1 MQRFTPS
8 LAVPTRGTMVVALL
22 ASAALRCSDDP
33 VAPSTTALFDL
44 THDLNADG
52 RFFDFPYPS
61 NVRLAGDR
69 PDVTGFFNPEANA
82 LVSGLLAIVPERR
95 LFPTVPVAY
104 FRFSAPLSPRLATDV
119 IPAAADAPI
128 LLIDVDED
136 SPTRGALVP
145 TVSTTLDAD
154 AYTASHVLA
163 VAARPGFV
171 LHPERDYAFVVTDAV
186 HDGRGSPVAASPEL
200 ASVRDGTASSAR
212 GVAARES
219 LAPLWPALEVAGIAA
234 DRVVSAT
241 VFTTGDVVAATA
253 ELGDAMIA
261 ATSVTIDDLAVDA
274 DDGATHAR
282 FCELHGTVA
291 FPQYQVGEPPFQ
303 TDGRFVYGDDG
314 LPIEQRTE
322 LARVVLSLPNEPM
335 PEGGYPLVMYFH
347 GSGGIAT
354 QVVDRGTV
362 GVVDGEPTKGEGPAH
377 VLAAHGFAT
386 VGSSHPVSPDRLPG
400 ASDIAYLNLD
410 NLAAFPFTFR
420 QGVIEQRMLL
430 DALLDLAIE
439 PATVSACAGLSL
451 PAGETHF
458 RFAADPVLAMGQS
471 MGGMYTNMIG
481 ATEPR
486 IQAVVPTG
494 AGGFWSYFI
503 LETTLVN
510 GKTLLPLVLGTEA
523 ELSHLHPAL
532 HMLQTAW
539 EPAEPLV
546 YMPRL
551 GRRPLDGHP
560 VRPIYEPVGE
570 GDSFFPT
577 QLYDAVALAYGHPQA
592 GEVVWPTM
600 QEALALAELD
610 GIAPYPVENNL
621 SSEAG
626 TAFTGVVVQYEG
638 DGIYDPHAIF
648 AQLDAVKH
656 QYGCFF
662 ETFRDTDTAVVVAPA
677 PLGTACQ

>member
-1 MQRFTPS
+1 MQRHP
-8 LAVPTRGTMVVALL
+8 RLL
-22 ASAALRCSDDP
+22 FLFACSCLPLLGCSDDD
-33 VAPSTTALFDL
+33 PSSAATTSLFDV
-44 THDLNADG
+44 TGDLADG
-52 RFFDFPYPS
+52 RFYDFPYPS
-61 NVRLAGDR
+61 NVRLADGR
-69 PDVTGFFNPEANA
+69 PDVAGFFNPDDNA
-82 LVSGLLAIVPERR
+82 LIAGILEIVPERR

-104 FRFSAPLSPRLATDV
+104 FRFSGPLSPQVATDV
-119 IPAAADAPI
+119 IAAAPDSPI
-128 LLIDVDED
+128 LLMDVDAS
-136 SPTRGALVP
+136 SPTRGALIP
-145 TVSTTLDAD
+145 TVATTLDAD
-154 AYTASHVLA
+154 PYTPTHVLA

-186 HDGRGSPVAASPEL
+186 RDQAGSPVGASAEL
-200 ASVRDGTASSAR
+200 AAVREGTATSPR
-212 GVAARES
+212 GAAATES
-219 LAPLWPALEVAGIAA
+219 LAGLWPALAEAGVAS

-241 VFTTGDVVAATA
+241 VFTTGDVVRDTA
-253 ELGDAMIA
+253 ELGDSVIA
-261 ATSVTIDDLAVDA
+261 ATTVTIDDLAVDP

-291 FPQYQVGEPPFQ
+291 FPQYQEGVPPFQ
-303 TDGRFVYGDDG
+303 TQGRFVYGPDG
-314 LPIEQRTE
+314 LPVEQRTE
-322 LARVVLSLPNEPM
+322 VAQVVISLPNEPM
-335 PEGGYPLVMYFH
+335 PAGGYPLVMYFH

-362 GVVDGEPTKGEGPAH
+362 TTIDGMPTKGEGPAH

-410 NLAAFPFTFR
+410 NLSAFPFTFR

-430 DALLDLAIE
+430 DALLTLAIDE
-439 PATVSACAGLSL
+439 ATVSACTGLSL
-451 PAGETHF
+451 PAGEMHF
-458 RFAADPVLAMGQS
+458 RFASSPVLAMGQS

-486 IQAVVPTG
+486 IRAVVPTG

-510 GKTLLPLVLGTEA
+510 GKTLLPLVLGTDA
-523 ELSHLHPAL
+523 ELSHFHPAL

-539 EPAEPLV
+539 EPAEPMV

-551 GRRPLDGHP
+551 ARRPLPNHP
-560 VRPIYEPVGE
+560 VRPIYEPVGK

-577 QLYDAVALAYGHPQA
+577 QLYDAIALAYGHPQA
-592 GEVVWPTM
+592 GDAVWPTM
-600 QEALALAELD
+600 QDALALADLD
-610 GIAPYPVENNL
+610 GIIPYPVENNL
-621 SSEAG
+621 SADEGAP
-626 TAFTGVVVQYEG
+626 FTGVVVQYEG

-662 ETFRDTDTAVVVAPA
+662 ETFYATGAGIVVAPGV
-677 PLGTACQ
+677 LGDACQ